1 MAIPTRL
8 ITLNLGSQTIGLA
21 EFRVRAHGGLVLV
34 DYRLREIVGGGV
46 GTGGVGHPEIP
57 ATLSEMMG
65 ELGIRHGSVNY
76 AIAAQQAFVR
86 FVKLPLVDEEKIE
99 RVIGFEAQKNVPFP
113 IDEVVWDYQIVGG
126 GPDGQVEVVIVA
138 VKADYLEAI
147 NAVVEES
154 GLRVNKIGV
163 ATMGLYN

>member
-21 EFRVRAHGGLVLV
+21 EFRLQAHGGLLLV
-34 DYRLREIVGGGV
+34 DYRLREIVGAGIGPAEV
-46 GTGGVGHPEIP
+46 RHQEIA

-76 AIAAQQAFVR
+76 AIAAKQAFVR

-99 RVIGFEAQKNVPFP
+99 RVIGFEAQQSV
-113 IDEVVWDYQIVGG
+113 
-126 GPDGQVEVVIVA
+126 
-138 VKADYLEAI
+138 
-147 NAVVEES
+147 
-154 GLRVNKIGV
+154 R
-163 ATMGLYN
+163 